1 MNNSYYKRLDLIRV
15 ISCIAILLYHIG
27 ILKGGYLA
35 VCTFFV
41 LTGYFSVISY
51 FKRGNLSLKDYYK
64 NKFKRLYLPLIIIV
78 FLTIGVTTLI
88 PNITLNNIKPEVTS
102 ILLGYNNYWQLNANL
117 DYFVR
122 HISSPFMHLWFIAI
136 ILQFEL
142 IIPFILKLLDILGRK
157 VSKALPLIILFAG
170 SAMSYF
176 IFYSIT
182 KENIMTAYYGSATR
196 LFSLTL
202 GILIGFIHTYFKP
215 KENKKT
221 SISFKA
227 YLILLLISLITIS
240 FKSKIYPIAML
251 LVTLISMQL
260 INYGVFNKEEK
271 TFDKIVSFFTKISY
285 EFYLVQY
292 PIIYIFQSIKLSN
305 LIKIPLII
313 TITIIISSIIN
324 FALNIKKQNK
334 LKVLRIFT
342 LIIILVISVFGFYK
356 YVSAKDYTKEMKK
369 LEEDLNKNRKLI
381 KKQQKQYI
389 IDSKKAEDEWQQNLN
404 DLNINEEQLKE
415 KVRNLHIVGV
425 GDSIME
431 LAIKDLY
438 DEFPNGYFDAK
449 ENRTTRQ
456 LNDVLE
462 ELNNKKVLGDIV
474 VINIGTNGEF
484 YKKYTDEIMEKLK
497 DKEVFWL
504 NATHADYDD
513 FNDKLT
519 SFASNYDNVHIIDW
533 VSVAKKHPEYIISDG
548 VHPTIKG
555 CKAYT
560 ETIFNAIYEK
570 YLEKL
575 NKNKEEKIKEHE
587 KEQKNKI
594 TFVGNDLLLGIY
606 DYIKNDY
613 QNSSF
618 IIEKDI
624 NYKTL
629 KKKLNENDLNHKIVF
644 IFNQNTNITED
655 NYLELIKLY
664 KQHEIYIVTLYDK
677 LDINNQNIK
686 IIDFSKEI
694 QNNKNYLSHDG
705 VHLTKEG
712 NKKLKEKIS
721 ESLK

>member
-1 MNNSYYKRLDLIRV
+1 
-15 ISCIAILLYHIG
+15 
-27 ILKGGYLA
+27 
-35 VCTFFV
+35 
-41 LTGYFSVISY
+41 
-51 FKRGNLSLKDYYK
+51 
-64 NKFKRLYLPLIIIV
+64 
-78 FLTIGVTTLI
+78 
-88 PNITLNNIKPEVTS
+88 
-102 ILLGYNNYWQLNANL
+102 
-117 DYFVR
+117 
-122 HISSPFMHLWFIAI
+122 
-136 ILQFEL
+136 
-142 IIPFILKLLDILGRK
+142 
-157 VSKALPLIILFAG
+157 
-170 SAMSYF
+170 
-176 IFYSIT
+176 
-182 KENIMTAYYGSATR
+182 
-196 LFSLTL
+196 
-202 GILIGFIHTYFKP
+202 
-215 KENKKT
+215 
-221 SISFKA
+221 
-227 YLILLLISLITIS
+227 
-240 FKSKIYPIAML
+240 ML

-260 INYGVFNKEEK
+260 INYGVFNKGEK
-271 TFDKIVSFFTKISY
+271 ALDKIVSFFTKISY

-334 LKVLRIFT
+334 LKVLRVFT

-369 LEEDLNKNRKLI
+369 LEEELNKNRKLI
-381 KKQQKQYI
+381 KKRQKQYI

-404 DLNINEEQLKE
+404 DLNINEEELKE
-415 KVRNLHIVGV
+415 KVRKLHIVGV

-519 SFASNYDNVHIIDW
+519 SFVSNYDNVHIIDW

-570 YLEKL
+570 YLKKL

-644 IFNQNTNITED
+644 LFNQNTNITED

-677 LDINNQNIK
+677 LDINNQNMK